1 MTLSILLIIT
11 YIIGSFPTGFIV
23 LKITHNLDIRKV
35 GSGNVGTLNSFEVT
49 NSKKIGI
56 FVLFVDLIKGII
68 SIILAKLLIP
78 NDFFAAVLALNSA
91 VLGHCYSIWIKFSGG
106 RGLATAAGG
115 ALVLSPAILIIW
127 LFNWVIMKKISS
139 NIHVSN
145 FGATIMVIIFS
156 IFFSEELNLITFPP
170 AEEGLIFIFS
180 ISLLMF
186 IILTKHITPL
196 KEIIYKN

>member
-23 LKITHNLDIRKV
+23 LKKTHNVDIRKQ

-56 FVLFVDLIKGII
+56 FVLLIDLTKGII
-68 SIILAKLLIP
+68 SVILAKLFFP
-78 NDFFAAVLALNSA
+78 NDFLAVVLSLNAA

-127 LFNWVIMKKISS
+127 LFSWVLIKKISS
-139 NIHVSN
+139 NIHISN
-145 FGATIMVIIFS
+145 VGATIMVIVFSIIFS
-156 IFFSEELNLITFPP
+156 NELNLITFPP
-170 AEEGLIFIFS
+170 AEERLIFIFS
-180 ISLLMF
+180 ISLLMI
-186 IILTKHITPL
+186 IILTKHIEPL